1 MLASESHRPAI
12 EAMLGISP
20 ELAMFPLGNLVR
32 YGMDGGHPHAMSF
45 WLDGATSP
53 TAILGLTD
61 GGMVLPVWS
70 GAFDPARAAEHLC
83 GQTLTGFAGA
93 ASPVRDLIAA
103 VGLSGAPA
111 VLSEDEPQFL
121 AHLNTLSVPDRPG
134 TLSPLTVDVA
144 TAVAW
149 RQAYDAELHL
159 GASSVEDAEAQVQR
173 WIAEDTHRFLMIDGI
188 PAAMT
193 GFNAVLPDI
202 VQVGGVYTPPSAR
215 NRGLARHAVA
225 LHLAEARDAG
235 VTRATLFA
243 ATNAAVACYRPLGFE
258 RIGDFALV
266 LFDGKVVP

>member
-1 MLASESHRPAI
+1 M
-12 EAMLGISP
+12 
-20 ELAMFPLGNLVR
+20 
-32 YGMDGGHPHAMSF
+32 
-45 WLDGATSP
+45 
-53 TAILGLTD
+53 
-61 GGMVLPVWS
+61 
-70 GAFDPARAAEHLC
+70 
-83 GQTLTGFAGA
+83 
-93 ASPVRDLIAA
+93 
-103 VGLSGAPA
+103 
-111 VLSEDEPQFL
+111 
-121 AHLNTLSVPDRPG
+121 PDRPG

-173 WIAEDTHRFLMIDGI
+173 WIAEDTHRFLMIDGT

-235 VTRATLFA
+235 VSRATLFA